1 MVKELK
7 SLKQS
12 QKMNRDDINQLPLT
26 DKQYRRQT
34 KCWKKEIIDFNNKN
48 LESSFN
54 SSIDD
59 VKMDISYV
67 EASNDVSNL
76 HYKSTKPIMPT
87 ALNDLE
93 NSYMDE
99 FPHLMKK

>member
-7 SLKQS
+7 CLKQS
-12 QKMNRDDINQLPLT
+12 QKINRDDINQFPLT
-26 DKQYRRQT
+26 DKQFRRQT
-34 KCWKKEIIDFNNKN
+34 KCWKNEIIEFNNKN

-67 EASNDVSNL
+67 EPTDVSNL
-76 HYKSTKPIMPT
+76 HFKSTKPMMPT